1 MIGSRDHELLM
12 SFLTLQQAVES
23 EVTFEIFTLG
33 WYGATSGFIY
43 NRLIASLLYGG
54 RYVGNI
60 NESGSFFRLNFCFK
74 N

>member
-1 MIGSRDHELLM
+1 MRL
-12 SFLTLQQAVES
+12 LTLQQAVES

-60 NESGSFFRLNFCFK
+60 NKKWFVFPFK
-74 N
+74 FLF